1 VARLRLTGPDAA
13 DADCTPPSWQ
23 GQDQSGRILI
33 VEAATRRYDDVSGYR
48 VSGVEM
54 KGFHIYTDGWWRN
67 PKHAVTT
74 DATIVEAG
82 PPKRPTGVVTSGPWS
97 PAPSGYFQSVAA
109 DVSDPQSGQV
119 VRATGDLYFT
129 AAPFEVGQRI
139 RVRWSA
145 KREAIEAYNSTTA
158 PEDEWQ
164 GEASAG
170 GAALAEAIP
179 GAGGTLFSAAELSP
193 DQAARV
199 QQALGAL
206 GISGTARVQVMR
218 AQGAGASDGQPDP
231 IEQLEKLAE
240 LRKSGALT
248 DEEFEQQKRRVLG
261 EH

>member
-1 VARLRLTGPDAA
+1 
-13 DADCTPPSWQ
+13 
-23 GQDQSGRILI
+23 
-33 VEAATRRYDDVSGYR
+33 
-48 VSGVEM
+48 M

-74 DATIVEAG
+74 DATLVEVG
-82 PPKRPTGVVTSGPWS
+82 PPKTPTGIVTSGPYS
-97 PAPSGYFQSVAA
+97 PAPSGYFQLVVA
-109 DVSDPQSGQV
+109 DVTDPETGQI

-129 AAPFEVGQRI
+129 AVAFQVGQRI

-145 KREAIEAYNSTTA
+145 KREAIELFKSSTA
-158 PEDEWQ
+158 PENEWG

-170 GAALAEAIP
+170 GQALAEAIP
-179 GAGGTLFSAAELSP
+179 GAGATVLSGGELSP

-206 GISGTARVQVMR
+206 GISSASGVQVVR
-218 AQGAGASDGQPDP
+218 AQGAGAGGGQPDP

-261 EH
+261 EQ